1 MIIEKFKSAEIE
13 KACQIL
19 RRGGV
24 VIFPTDTVY
33 GVGCMANNNGAV
45 SRLYSIKKKPQSEPS
60 ALLISRWDELFT
72 LSCQLNEKIESLLKK
87 YWSGALTVLLAS
99 DSKSIFPPLLKE
111 GKLGVRMP
119 DNAVTKELIRGVG
132 YPLIGTSANFHGE
145 EPPTKF
151 EEIDMDFIHSVDFC
165 LQGDCQLGRESTIVD
180 CTVEPFKIIRQ
191 GALEIEA
198 DYL

>member
-1 MIIEKFKSAEIE
+1 MFIEKFKSAEIE

-19 RRGGV
+19 RRGGI

-33 GVGCMANNNGAV
+33 GVGCMANSSGTV
-45 SRLYSIKKKPQSEPS
+45 SRLYSIKKKPQDES
-60 ALLISRWDELFT
+60 APILISRWDELFI

-87 YWSGALTVLLAS
+87 YWSGALTVLLNS
-99 DSKSIFPPLLKE
+99 DSKSVFFPLLKF

-119 DNAVTKELIRGVG
+119 DNAVTKDLIRGVG
-132 YPLIGTSANFHGE
+132 YPIVGTSANFHGE

-165 LQGDCQLGRESTIVD
+165 LQGECQLGRESTLVD
-180 CTVEPFKIIRQ
+180 CTVEPFNIIRQ
-191 GALEIEA
+191 GALQIEA
-198 DYL
+198 EYL